1 MSSPVPHIYSAVAG
15 DVDESVERKRGIRC
29 ILEID
34 GEVNRNL
41 RSRSDVAAV
50 GSRWG
55 LDRRRSR
62 RERKKGREVE

>member
-1 MSSPVPHIYSAVAG
+1 MSSLVPHTSLAVVAEI
-15 DVDESVERKRGIRC
+15 DESVERKRGIRC